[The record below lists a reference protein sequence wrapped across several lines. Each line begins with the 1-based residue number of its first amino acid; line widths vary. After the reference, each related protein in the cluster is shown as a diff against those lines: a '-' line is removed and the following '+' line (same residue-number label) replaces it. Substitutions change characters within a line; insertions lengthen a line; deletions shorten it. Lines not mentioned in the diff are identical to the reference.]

1 MNRPSASLLTQTS
14 EICRIREIFLS
25 LGRENFFLWSSRCRS
40 KTPASLEAGA
50 NHSAKAPFSSTAAIV
65 GIVIALILGLVVRI
79 TLLLL
84 SGLLT
89 ALLLPRFLAWALLLL
104 AWIILVLV
112 GHRDDLSGED
122 R

>member
-1 MNRPSASLLTQTS
+1 M
-14 EICRIREIFLS
+14 
-25 LGRENFFLWSSRCRS
+25 
-40 KTPASLEAGA
+40 
-50 NHSAKAPFSSTAAIV
+50 
-65 GIVIALILGLVVRI
+65 ALILGLVVRI

-84 SGLLT
+84 SRLLT

-112 GHRDDLSGED
+112 GHQDDLSGED